1 LGLRTLDGLTIFA
14 LNSGSPELPTV
25 FAKKL
30 FTRWW
35 TGLTVAALQGK
46 EINQRTN
53 FMTYTHDIGNGQR
66 LLVENDGD
74 NTQVA
79 LSSGDSG
86 QQQNQSAGFNTGKWS
101 KPPELFRTGDDIVLR
116 VESKSGFQFISI
128 HGHQIESMSGEPRLN
143 NAEKLA
149 LKESDEKI
157 ARMKSMKPMEPMKTM
172 EPMKPMKPMN

>member
-1 LGLRTLDGLTIFA
+1 LTIYG
-14 LNSGSPELPTV
+14 LLSGPPELPTV

-53 FMTYTHDIGNGQR
+53 FMTYMHDIGNGQR

-79 LSSGDSG
+79 LSSSDSG

-101 KPPELFRTGDDIVLR
+101 KPPELLRTGDDIVLR
-116 VESKSGFQFISI
+116 LESKSGVKFVSV
-128 HGHQIESMSGEPRLN
+128 HGHQIESIGEPDLN

-149 LKESDEKI
+149 LKDSDEKI
-157 ARMKSMKPMEPMKTM
+157 ARMKPMKPMEPMKPM
-172 EPMKPMKPMN
+172 DPMKPMKPMN